1 MTDSPSSSTPFP
13 QGPDSGP
20 DSGPELGPEGSKFGP
35 EPGPHT
41 GAEEVPPLPARRRRV
56 ARVRAWAAGQER
68 RIAAGVAAVALV
80 GAAGGVALTVVHDG
94 HGRDQERAMSWSEDG
109 SGDQGDQGEHG
120 GEARKGGHGEHGAQG
135 HRHHGGEQGS
145 DDRNGRDGEGRD
157 GNGQSAE
164 GQDGRAGGAP
174 APLPSVAASAALE
187 KAQGAVP
194 GGRAESLQRV
204 TAQGGTAAWSVV
216 VIGQDGVR
224 HRVTVDGASGELTG
238 NTVVAAPG
246 R

>member
-13 QGPDSGP
+13 QGPDS
-20 DSGPELGPEGSKFGP
+20 DPELGPAPSKFGP
-35 EPGPHT
+35 GAGPLP
-41 GAEEVPPLPARRRRV
+41 GAEEVPPAPKRRRT

-80 GAAGGVALTVVHDG
+80 GAAGGVALAALNEG
-94 HGRDQERAMSWSEDG
+94 HGGHGGDHGQAMNWSEDG
-109 SGDQGDQGEHG
+109 SGELG
-120 GEARKGGHGEHGAQG
+120 GRGGHGTGDREGGHGGRG
-135 HRHHGGEQGS
+135 HRNHGGRQGF
-145 DDRNGRDGEGRD
+145 DGQG
-157 GNGQSAE
+157 
-164 GQDGRAGGAP
+164 GQDGRGGEGRGGEGQTGGAP

-194 GGRAESLQRV
+194 GGRAESLRRV
-204 TAQGGTAAWSVV
+204 TAQDGGAAWSVV
-216 VIGQDGVR
+216 VLGQDGVR